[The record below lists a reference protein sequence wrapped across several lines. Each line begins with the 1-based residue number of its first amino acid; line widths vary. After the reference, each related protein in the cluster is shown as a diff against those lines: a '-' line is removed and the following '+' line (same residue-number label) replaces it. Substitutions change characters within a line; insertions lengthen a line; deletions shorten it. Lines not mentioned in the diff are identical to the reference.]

1 MHRRARQES
10 LALQKGVHPS
20 TVDAIAS
27 VLRLL
32 KRKAVDP
39 LYDCLADGSFNW
51 EPEAVV
57 DEGRSVAQKPRGGAA
72 AARQQHSEHGPSMGH
87 AIAPFGHQAGAVAAR
102 PMTVPVAAPSISGV
116 QQGGLAVD
124 LRQDAPLVQQPAVRA
139 DETPQLRALP
149 VGAETGSGSARGMP
163 CVLRICKLICQ
174 LQASAPTRDP
184 ALTAGTAPA
193 GTGDAD
199 STVAAP
205 LKAPSAADTG
215 TAAAAAPS
223 AAT

>member
-32 KRKAVDP
+32 KRKAVEP

-102 PMTVPVAAPSISGV
+102 PMTVPVAAPSISACSPCLHPGIGW
-116 QQGGLAVD
+116 GGPWLGHCS
-124 LRQDAPLVQQPAVRA
+124 RA
-139 DETPQLRALP
+139 SGGDGEGGGAADIRIPRERAL
-149 VGAETGSGSARGMP
+149 V
-163 CVLRICKLICQ
+163 
-174 LQASAPTRDP
+174 
-184 ALTAGTAPA
+184 
-193 GTGDAD
+193 GTGAGIVNSLQTRVARTAD
-199 STVAAP
+199 GPDS
-205 LKAPSAADTG
+205 
-215 TAAAAAPS
+215 
-223 AAT
+223 

>member
-1 MHRRARQES
+1 
-10 LALQKGVHPS
+10 
-20 TVDAIAS
+20 
-27 VLRLL
+27 
-32 KRKAVDP
+32 
-39 LYDCLADGSFNW
+39 
-51 EPEAVV
+51 
-57 DEGRSVAQKPRGGAA
+57 
-72 AARQQHSEHGPSMGH
+72 MGH

-163 CVLRICKLICQ
+163 CVLRICKLICR

>member
-1 MHRRARQES
+1 M
-10 LALQKGVHPS
+10 HPS

-72 AARQQHSEHGPSMGH
+72 AAHQQHSAPPSMVGL

-102 PMTVPVAAPSISGV
+102 PMTVPVAVPSISGV

-139 DETPQLRALP
+139 DETPQKPEKP
-149 VGAETGSGSARGMP
+149 VSE
-163 CVLRICKLICQ
+163 
-174 LQASAPTRDP
+174 
-184 ALTAGTAPA
+184 
-193 GTGDAD
+193 
-199 STVAAP
+199 
-205 LKAPSAADTG
+205 
-215 TAAAAAPS
+215 
-223 AAT
+223 

>member
-102 PMTVPVAAPSISGV
+102 PMTVPVAAPSISACSPCLHPGIGWGGPKRSRGWGIAHEQAGV
-116 QQGGLAVD
+116 TEKEAV
-124 LRQDAPLVQQPAVRA
+124 Q
-139 DETPQLRALP
+139 
-149 VGAETGSGSARGMP
+149 SGH
-163 CVLRICKLICQ
+163 
-174 LQASAPTRDP
+174 
-184 ALTAGTAPA
+184 
-193 GTGDAD
+193 
-199 STVAAP
+199 
-205 LKAPSAADTG
+205 
-215 TAAAAAPS
+215 
-223 AAT
+223 